1 MKSTVTKLVALLA
14 ALLLLTACAPVES
27 TETTTE
33 PTTQATTQA
42 TTAPTTEATTASTQ
56 PSETTPAIMETNGWV
71 YLPAETPEAVAQSAV
86 EKLADQEGISSV
98 KFQFAAPFPQMADL
112 YITKLLNGTYENK
125 KDYTKEYLQSHL
137 QVVTVPYEVTCEDAS
152 RSGNYQCNFAML
164 LDDESGLWNIWGDL
178 TPASDAVPRTGWHC
192 EPAETPEAAA
202 QGTIESLK
210 NAYSVLDVKVLS
222 VEYDSELTEINRK
235 LLTGGELVK
244 AMGLTDAQLETHFKI
259 INVIYEQ
266 TIDTEIPDRR
276 MDSGKFEYQFDMVQD
291 PETGLWRVYDGM
303 VKPLHD

>member
-1 MKSTVTKLVALLA
+1 MKSTVTKLVALLTA
-14 ALLLLTACAPVES
+14 SWLLTACAPAEP

-56 PSETTPAIMETNGWV
+56 PSETTPAIMEINGWV
-71 YLPAETPEAVAQSAV
+71 YLPAETPEAVAQSAI
-86 EKLADQEGISSV
+86 ENLAMHEGIAEI
-98 KFQFAAPFPQMADL
+98 KAYFGEHNRQLTDY
-112 YITKLLNGTYENK
+112 YIEKILNGTFENK
-125 KDYTKEYLQSHL
+125 HGYSKEFLQGHL
-137 QVVTVPYEVTCEDAS
+137 QVIRTIYGAVNQDKTEVDQ
-152 RSGNYQCNFAML
+152 YQCNFAML

-178 TPASDAVPRTGWHC
+178 TPVSDAVPRTGWYC

-276 MDSGKFEYQFDMVQD
+276 MDSGKFEYRFDMVQD